1 MTFVCIYFL
10 PYLVMGRYKKS
21 FVSGQ
26 NLEQEK
32 VIWEPDLPMANW

>member
-1 MTFVCIYFL
+1 MTFVCIYLL
-10 PYLVMGRYKKS
+10 PYLVMGRYKK